1 MLINGAFKYYINV
14 AKGALGER
22 MLRRMRFD
30 LFSLVLRFTPESLR
44 TIKSSE
50 TATIVKD
57 EVEPIG
63 GFIGDAFILPA
74 FLGTQALTA
83 LAFILLQNVWLGL
96 LAGGV
101 VGVQFAVIPRLRR
114 ELLRLGKQRQL
125 ASRRFAGRVGEV
137 VDGVEA
143 VHVHNAERWER
154 AEIGQPPLRA
164 VRHPLPHLQAEVHGQ
179 VPEQPARADHA
190 LPVLRGRRLLRPARA
205 ASTSASSSP

>member
-1 MLINGAFKYYINV
+1 
-14 AKGALGER
+14 
-22 MLRRMRFD
+22 MRFD
-30 LFSLVLRFTPESLR
+30 LFSLVLRFTPEALR

-125 ASRRFAGRVGEV
+125 ASRRLAGRVGEV

-143 VHVHNAERWER
+143 VHVHNAESWER
-154 AEIGQPPLRA
+154 AEIGNRLYELFDIRFRIFKRKFMVKFLNNLLAQITPFLFYA
-164 VRHPLPHLQAEVHGQ
+164 VGGYFALQGS
-179 VPEQPARADHA
+179 
-190 LPVLRGRRLLRPARA
+190 
-205 ASTSASSSP
+205 STSASSSP